1 MPNFTEYLKLA
12 PPPPWYQNMELKDIS
27 ISQPFEELDS
37 WNLESNQVASKYIT
51 GTHFG
56 AIVAFLDFFYLEA
69 GF

>member
-12 PPPPWYQNMELKDIS
+12 PLPPWYQNMEPKDLS
-27 ISQPFEELDS
+27 VSQPIEELES
-37 WNLESNQVASKYIT
+37 WNSESNQVASKYIT

-56 AIVAFLDFFYLEA
+56 AMAAFLDFFYLEA